1 MPSYNPPLRDMQFL
15 MHEVFKVTDD
25 YQQMTA
31 HAEVDADTINAVLE
45 EAGKFAANVTFPLN
59 ISGDAEGCVLNKETH
74 EVTTPKGFKEAY
86 QKYVEGGWPSLSCD
100 TAYGGQGLPFAV
112 NSAVYEMLNSA
123 NQAWTMYPGLSH
135 GAYEALHV
143 HGTEEQ
149 KKLYLPK
156 LTSGEW
162 TGTMCLTE
170 PHCGTDLGLLRT
182 KAEPVAGAPEGTYKI
197 TGNKIF
203 ISAGEHDFTDNIV
216 HLVLARL
223 PDAPVGSKGISLFVV
238 PKFVVKAD
246 GSLGERN
253 PIFCGALEHKMGIH
267 GNATAQINIDG
278 AIGTL
283 VGQPNKG
290 LQAMFVMMNAARLG
304 VGNQSLGLT
313 EVAYQNA
320 LAYAKDRLQMRS
332 LSGTKAKDKPADP
345 IIVHPDVR
353 RMLLTAKAYA
363 EGGRAL
369 VTYCA
374 FLIDKEF
381 NHPDEKV
388 RKDSAELVALLTP
401 IVKAFITD
409 NGWTATTMSQQVYGG
424 HGFIT
429 EWGMEQF
436 VRDARINMIYE
447 GTNGIQALDLLGR
460 KVLGNQGAS
469 LKKFGKLVAQ
479 LVEEEGVNEK
489 MAEFIN
495 PIAYL
500 GDQMT
505 KFTTEIGF
513 KGMQN
518 PDEVGAASVDYLRV
532 AGHLVF
538 GYFFARMAQVALRE
552 IAKGNTD
559 PFYQGKLQTARFY
572 FAKLLPE
579 TATLMRTARAGSKSL
594 MDTDAALA

>member
-15 MHEVFKVTDD
+15 MHEVFKIEEE
-25 YQQMTA
+25 YKA
-31 HAEVDADTINAVLE
+31 LPKHAEVDADTINAVLE
-45 EAGKFAANVTFPLN
+45 EAGKFAANVAFPLN
-59 ISGDAEGCVLNKETH
+59 ISADEEGCHLDKTTH
-74 EVTTPKGFKEAY
+74 EVTTPKGYKEAY
-86 QKYVEGGWPSLSCD
+86 AQFVEGGWPALSCD
-100 TAYGGQGLPFAV
+100 PAYGGQGLPFAI
-112 NSAVYEMLNSA
+112 NSALYEMLNSA

-135 GAYEALHV
+135 GAYEALHA
-143 HGTEEQ
+143 HGSDGLKT
-149 KKLYLPK
+149 KYLPK

-170 PHCGTDLGLLRT
+170 PHCGTDLGLLRS
-182 KAEPVAGAPEGTYKI
+182 KAEPQADGTYKI

-203 ISAGEHDFTDNIV
+203 ISAGEHDFTSNII

-238 PKFVVKAD
+238 PKYKVNAD

-253 PIFCGALEHKMGIH
+253 GIYCGGLEHKMGIKS
-267 GNATAQINIDG
+267 NATAQIVMEDAVG
-278 AIGTL
+278 EM

-332 LSGTKAKDKPADP
+332 LSGVKAKDKPADP

-369 VTYCA
+369 STFCA
-374 FLIDKEF
+374 LLIDKEL

-388 RKDSAELVALLTP
+388 QKDSADLVALLTP
-401 IVKAFITD
+401 IVKAFLTD
-409 NGWTATTMSQQVYGG
+409 NGWIATTASQQVFGG
-424 HGFIT
+424 HGFIK
-429 EWGMEQF
+429 EWGMEQY
-436 VRDARINMIYE
+436 VRDNRINMIYE
-447 GTNGIQALDLLGR
+447 GTNGVQALDLLGR
-460 KVLGNQGAS
+460 KVLGNQGAT

-495 PIAYL
+495 PIAML

-538 GYFFARMAQVALRE
+538 GYLFARMAQVSLRA
-552 IAKGNTD
+552 IAAGNTD
-559 PFYQGKLQTARFY
+559 PFYVGKLQTARFY
-572 FAKLLPE
+572 FAKLFPE
-579 TATLMRTARAGSKSL
+579 TVTLMRTARAGSKVL
-594 MDTDAALA
+594 MDTDAALS